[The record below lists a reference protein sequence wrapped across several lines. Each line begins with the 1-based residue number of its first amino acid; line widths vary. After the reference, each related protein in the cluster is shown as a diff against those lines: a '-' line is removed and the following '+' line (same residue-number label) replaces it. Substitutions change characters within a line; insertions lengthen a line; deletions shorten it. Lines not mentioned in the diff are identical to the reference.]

1 MFLLYSIFPSWSF
14 FYHRRPPCISCRKKP
29 RIGRSIMQIFMKLE
43 YERVT
48 RTVACD
54 VDPRETLY
62 SLKCKIQDKGNGIRP
77 AIQRIT
83 YRGKQICDN
92 HDATLASIGI
102 QQHDTIH
109 IHLRWCGI
117 LVVWGDYGSAI
128 IPLHVF
134 QLSSCKA
141 ELSAASKIPEA
152 HLLLTLMDGTHVPF
166 TLSSREVAKLAN
178 GGRLVNGGRLKL
190 LDARD
195 EEAEVE
201 VVSVL
206 TREQRDAAGRKR
218 AIDLDDDVVATPPQR
233 VRAADDDADL
243 TTRVAKAHSLMQPK
257 VDSAYRALLQPHFS
271 AYAADEIDAAELD
284 RRKQRAHEEAASQ
297 HQPAL
302 SLNRAHS
309 TYESASRAAAA
320 AYEAYEAAAAAA
332 AAAKLSLESE
342 LRAIEGP

>member
-1 MFLLYSIFPSWSF
+1 
-14 FYHRRPPCISCRKKP
+14 
-29 RIGRSIMQIFMKLE
+29 MQIFL
-43 YERVT
+43 RLACG
-48 RTVACD
+48 RTATCD

-77 AIQRIT
+77 AIQRIV
-83 YRGKQICDN
+83 YHGKQIDN
-92 HDATLASIGI
+92 LDATLASIGI
-102 QQHDTIH
+102 HQHATLH
-109 IHLRWCGI
+109 IHVRWCLNGI
-117 LVVWGDYGSAI
+117 LVVWGEYGSAI
-128 IPLHVF
+128 IPDNVF

-166 TLSSREVAKLAN
+166 TYSSKVDLRKVVKD
-178 GGRLVNGGRLKL
+178 GPLKL

-195 EEAEVE
+195 EEVEVE
-201 VVSVL
+201 VVSVR

-218 AIDLDDDVVATPPQR
+218 AIDLDDDAVTTPPQR
-233 VRAADDDADL
+233 VRAADDAADL
-243 TTRVAKAHSLMQPK
+243 TTRVAKAHSRMQPQ
-257 VDSAYRALLQPHFS
+257 VDAAYRALLQPHFS

-284 RRKQRAHEEAASQ
+284 RRKQRAHDEAASQ

>member
-1 MFLLYSIFPSWSF
+1 M
-14 FYHRRPPCISCRKKP
+14 
-29 RIGRSIMQIFMKLE
+29 
-43 YERVT
+43 
-48 RTVACD
+48 VACD

-77 AIQRIT
+77 AIQRIV
-83 YRGKQICDN
+83 YHGKQICDN
-92 HDATLASIGI
+92 LDATLASIGI
-102 QQHDTIH
+102 HQHATIH
-109 IHLRWCGI
+109 IHLRWCLNGV
-117 LVVWGDYGSAI
+117 LVVWGEYGSAI
-128 IPLHVF
+128 IPYNVF

-152 HLLLTLMDGTHVPF
+152 HLLVTFSASRFAFAASCFGTHVPF
-166 TLSSREVAKLAN
+166 TDSKINLKHII
-178 GGRLVNGGRLKL
+178 GGSLKL

-201 VVSVL
+201 VVSVR

-218 AIDLDDDVVATPPQR
+218 AIDLDDDAVTTPPQR
-233 VRAADDDADL
+233 VRAAHDDAHL
-243 TTRVAKAHSLMQPK
+243 TTRVAKAHSLMQPQ
-257 VDSAYRALLQPHFS
+257 VDAAYRALLQPHFS

-284 RRKQRAHEEAASQ
+284 RRKQRAHDEAASQ

-309 TYESASRAAAA
+309 TYESVNESASRAAAA
-320 AYEAYEAAAAAA
+320 ACEAYEAAAAAA